1 MLKRDI
7 KKWDLVLLIING
19 IIGAGIYGLPS
30 KIFAQSGV
38 YSIFAFLICAIIVFV
53 MVLNTAEVASRFN
66 KTGGPY
72 LYTLTAFGSVPA
84 FIIGWVMLITRL
96 STYAALI
103 NLLTDY
109 LSYFHNIFHEPA
121 IKALIIFLLTLFLTL
136 INYRGVKNS
145 AILSNTFAITKLF
158 TLLIFISVGVF
169 FINPKLIDFQHSII
183 PNFSNF
189 TSSVLILIFA
199 FSGFESSLVNT
210 GEIQN
215 PKKNIPFALFI
226 SILIITV
233 LYILIQVIC
242 VSTLP
247 DLAYS
252 DKPLTDAFQIFM
264 GPAGGIAITIG
275 AIISIGGTLNAV
287 MLIGSRIP
295 FALSK
300 AGQFPDLFSYI
311 HPAFRTPIN
320 SLITFSAISILV
332 SLTGS
337 FIYAVSISVI
347 SKVLIFFAISAV
359 QIKLRLKNPNYNN
372 YFKLR
377 YGYLFGILGI
387 LISFILLSSSNINGL
402 KDVIILISIGLAVFS
417 IYKIV
422 RIRNPNK

>member
-7 KKWDLVLLIING
+7 NKWDLVLLIVNG

-30 KIFAQSGV
+30 KVFALSGI
-38 YSIFAFLICAIIVFV
+38 YSIFAFLICAIIVFI
-53 MVLNTAEVASRFN
+53 MVLNTAEVASRFH

-84 FIIGWVMLITRL
+84 FIIGWIMLITRL

-103 NLLTDY
+103 NLLVDY
-109 LSYFHNIFHEPA
+109 LGYLHVAFYEPP
-121 IKALIIFLLTLFLTL
+121 IKILIIILFTFFLTL

-145 AILSNTFAITKLF
+145 AILSNTFAITKVV
-158 TLLIFISVGVF
+158 TLLIFITVGLF
-169 FINPKLIDFQHSII
+169 FIDPKLIDFQSSPKPSIA
-183 PNFSNF
+183 NFS
-189 TSSVLILIFA
+189 SSILLLIFA

-226 SILIITV
+226 SIFSITI
-233 LYILIQVIC
+233 LYILIQITC
-242 VSTLP
+242 VATLP
-247 DLAYS
+247 DLASS

-264 GPAGGIAITIG
+264 GPIGGIAITIG
-275 AIISIGGTLNAV
+275 AIVSIGGTLNAV
-287 MLIGSRIP
+287 MLIGSRMP

-300 AGQFPDLFSYI
+300 AGQFPVLFSNI
-311 HPAFRTPIN
+311 HSKFQTPVY
-320 SLITFSAISILV
+320 SLIAFSAVSILV

-347 SKVLIFFAISAV
+347 SKVLIFFSICAV
-359 QIKLRLKNPNYNN
+359 QIKLRKENPNYNG

-377 YGYLFGILGI
+377 YGSFLGFIGIILSFGL
-387 LISFILLSSSNINGL
+387 LLSSKMIEFRDTLIFIFIGFIIYGINKIIIKKNI
-402 KDVIILISIGLAVFS
+402 
-417 IYKIV
+417 
-422 RIRNPNK
+422 